1 MSHCE
6 EDDFDLIEEAYR
18 YKVNGNYPQECTAYQ
33 KRSVR
38 RKASQ
43 MILRDGR
50 DFFDKKTQRKNF
62 GLFYI
67 RIQENRPPI
76 KVIYYIWY

>member
-1 MSHCE
+1 MSQRE

-33 KRSVR
+33 KRSIR

-43 MILRDGR
+43 MIMRDGEIFLTR
-50 DFFDKKTQRKNF
+50 RHKGRASVCFACIYH
-62 GLFYI
+62 GI
-67 RIQENRPPI
+67 RIQVKN
-76 KVIYYIWY
+76 K